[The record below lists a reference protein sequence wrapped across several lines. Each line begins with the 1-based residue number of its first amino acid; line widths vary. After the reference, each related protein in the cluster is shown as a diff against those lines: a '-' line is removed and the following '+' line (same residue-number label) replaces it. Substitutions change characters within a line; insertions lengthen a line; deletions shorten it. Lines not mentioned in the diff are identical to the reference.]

1 MLKTPSPLMSLKI
14 KNFKI
19 PMLEGPRQEC
29 HMRTFKTNGSLA
41 TVQRCNQIVEV
52 APLDMRSASVLKTI
66 HSVKG
71 THIQKGKIPM
81 FQERELALAQLFQAL
96 KLISLMEE
104 HMWK

>member
-14 KNFKI
+14 KKLKI
-19 PMLEGPRQEC
+19 LMLEGPGQEC

-41 TVQRCNQIVEV
+41 TMQRCNQIVRV
-52 APLDMRSASVLKTI
+52 APPDMRSASALKTI

-81 FQERELALAQLFQAL
+81 FQEGELALVQLFQAL
-96 KLISLMEE
+96 KLISLMKGDI
-104 HMWK
+104 WT